1 MENDKN
7 YFINCS
13 DSNIASFANALLYQV
28 SEKQEADETA
38 RDVVQRLAGDT
49 SVEQV
54 WENKKW
60 VAMLSTDSAI
70 VVLNVVEKKDE
81 RTMESVEVS

>member
-1 MENDKN
+1 MDYFVNCTDKN
-7 YFINCS
+7 IT
-13 DSNIASFANALLYQV
+13 SFANALLYQV
-28 SEKQEADETA
+28 SEKQEANETS

-49 SVEQV
+49 SVERV

-70 VVLNVVEKKDE
+70 VVLNIVEKNDE
-81 RTMESVEVS
+81 RTMESIEVS